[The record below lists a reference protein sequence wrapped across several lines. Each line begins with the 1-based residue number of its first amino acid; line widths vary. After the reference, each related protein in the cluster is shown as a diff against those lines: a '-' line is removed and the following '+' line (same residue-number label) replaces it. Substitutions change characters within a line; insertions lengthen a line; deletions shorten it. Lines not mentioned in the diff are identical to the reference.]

1 MLTSQVALP
10 SSSLAR
16 PGIGSNREV
25 SDVAGVKDQGQ
36 ISRMMLSRLQ
46 EQGLIENTRG
56 RDRKGVAKA
65 WRLTPRGQ
73 AVLDAHRPVRAAS
86 TDDPTGVRGG
96 KLVPKRGRARPVPVR
111 PASAA
116 LRLTVRTQ
124 LVLTAVAE
132 LGGRGSYPS
141 GREIAEAAGVRDE
154 GQISKLL
161 ARLQDRGLLHNTA
174 RGGHGNPKAW
184 QLTPQGEALLHARR
198 PHSSERAA

>member
-1 MLTSQVALP
+1 MSNSKIAPVAISYSEVY
-10 SSSLAR
+10 SSAR
-16 PGIGSNREV
+16 
-25 SDVAGVKDQGQ
+25 VKDQGQ
-36 ISRMMLSRLQ
+36 ISRMMSRLQ
-46 EQGLIENTRG
+46 DQGLIENTRG

-86 TDDPTGVRGG
+86 TDDPAGVRGG
-96 KLVPKRGRARPVPVR
+96 KLVPKRGRARPVPAR

-198 PHSSERAA
+198 PHSSEQAA